1 MDVRLPDGTVIQNVP
16 DGTTKAELAGKLK
29 ANGMSVPDEW
39 LAQDRAKA
47 SPADTM
53 GRGEAALVAAGRGTD
68 QIVKGVQQLFY
79 KATGNKSAEDELAQ
93 RQAEETALYQPLK
106 EKFPVVTAIGESA
119 PMLTVPIGGAG
130 GAASTIFRSALAG
143 AAPEALRYGSTQERF
158 NRGAVGAAGGA
169 AGAGLG
175 LVAGRLLKPAGASAV
190 GASDDALEA
199 ARRVGYAPTAGE
211 KTGNAAMRNFE
222 NYLAK
227 SPGSSGRMQV
237 ASEAN
242 QTALNRAASKA
253 MGETSD
259 DLSEKVF
266 ASAKDRIGGDFTRLQ
281 QITKPDA
288 GTPEFMNALVKVDS
302 ANAARLS
309 YASKKISTEV
319 DKALDLAAQGKI
331 TGTAYK
337 EIRTQISSSADE
349 AFSAGDATLGQ
360 ALKTIRGA
368 LDDAAKGSLSSA
380 DKKAWDTARKQWQ
393 AYKILSKSNVA
404 EAGNISAARL
414 ASSVRRDMPNF
425 RSGGVNGEL
434 GDIARI
440 GEAFKSV
447 SNPNSGNLTQ
457 NMIYGNPIT
466 GLPAMI
472 GNKAMGAA
480 YMSPKVQKY
489 MAQGLLDLSPGGQ
502 RELIRASG
510 LLALP
515 ATQSVLGA
523 Q

>member
-1 MDVRLPDGTVIQNVP
+1 MAQYVEVKGQVIEFPDGMAP
-16 DGTTKAELAGKLK
+16 AEIEAAIKR
-29 ANGMSVPDEW
+29 NMMSVP
-39 LAQDRAKA
+39 AQK
-47 SPADTM
+47 PATVADSM
-53 GRGEAALVAAGRGTD
+53 GRGQSALVAAGRGTD
-68 QIVKGVQQLFY
+68 QIIKGVQQLFY
-79 KATGNKSAEDELAQ
+79 KATGNKEAENRLAQ
-93 RQAEETALYQPLK
+93 TQAEETALYRPLK
-106 EKFPVVTAIGESA
+106 EKFPLVTAIGEAA
-119 PMLTVPIGGAG
+119 PMLAVPIGGAG
-130 GAASTIFRSALAG
+130 GAMATIGRSALAG
-143 AAPEALRYGSTQERF
+143 AVPEALRYGTASERAS
-158 NRGAVGAAGGA
+158 RGALGALGGGVGAGIGVA
-169 AGAGLG
+169 
-175 LVAGRLLKPAGASAV
+175 AGRLLKPAGVSVA
-190 GASDDALEA
+190 GASDDALA
-199 ARRVGYAPTAGE
+199 AAQRVGYVPTAGE

-222 NYLAK
+222 NYLAR

-242 QTALNRAASKA
+242 QTALNRAAAKA

-259 DLSEKVF
+259 DLGERVF

-281 QITKPDA
+281 QITKPDV
-288 GTPEFMNALVKVDS
+288 GTPDFMDALVKIDA

-309 YASKKISTEV
+309 YASPKITKEV
-319 DKALDLAAQGKI
+319 DKALELAAQGKI

-360 ALKTIRGA
+360 ALKTIRNS
-368 LDDAAKGSLSSA
+368 LDDAAKGSLSPA
-380 DKKAWDTARKQWQ
+380 DRKAWDTARKQWQ

-404 EAGNISAARL
+404 EGGNVSAARL
-414 ASSVRRDMPNF
+414 ASSVRRDMPDF
-425 RSGGVNGEL
+425 RAGGVNGEL

-466 GLPAMI
+466 GLPALL

-480 YMSPKVQKY
+480 YMSPAAQRY
-489 MAQGLLDLSPGGQ
+489 FSQGLLDIGPVGQ

-510 LLALP
+510 LLGIP
-515 ATQSVLGA
+515 AVQGGLGS